1 MKIFLFL
8 FALSLTASDDLPKY
22 KRSSFKHWIDKD
34 RDCQNTRAEVLIKR
48 SQVKVSFTQRKNK
61 KKCTVATGL
70 WKDFY
75 YNEIHKLA
83 KKVDIDH
90 IVPLKHAWDH
100 GAYQWSKKE
109 REDFANDP
117 ENLVITNRSSNRSKG
132 AQSPLTWMPVERQ
145 YACRYMKKWLTIKEK
160 YRLMISAQERDHF
173 TRLNCSSL

>member
-48 SQVKVSFTQRKNK
+48 SQVKVSFTQRKSK

-117 ENLVITNRSSNRSKG
+117 ENLVKSSRSF
-132 AQSPLTWMPVERQ
+132 L
-145 YACRYMKKWLTIKEK
+145 L
-160 YRLMISAQERDHF
+160 H
-173 TRLNCSSL
+173 